1 MKNSNVIINYSIP
14 FHFEDIQKIFHD
26 AYGKN
31 INEFTFIN
39 DNEKKE
45 INETNYDVQFFN
57 SNFNLILS
65 EQKTKKKNF
74 EESKKL
80 IDKNKNS
87 YDEEKKKEQQLNV
100 EINKLEQN
108 YIKQTFYLV
117 KYIDE
122 YKKNKDKYQNP
133 TKFIEKVKMDLE
145 KNLKKE
151 MEDDLKKKQKLEK
164 MKEKIKEDLKKEI
177 KIDLNKIESDMLDQ
191 LTQNFEE
198 KNLDLKKKIEEYK
211 ETEDIRVEN
220 IKKNKDRDLY
230 ELIEP
235 SNNIYNNV
243 MCEHC
248 NQRPIIGYLYKC
260 HECKEQPYYLCE
272 NCENE
277 NYEKR
282 FHISSHQFE
291 KIRKK
296 KPKKKIIDEE
306 DGIEKVK

>member
-1 MKNSNVIINYSIP
+1 MKKSNVIINDSIP

-39 DNEKKE
+39 NNEIKE
-45 INETNYDVQFFN
+45 INETNYDDQFFK
-57 SNFNLILS
+57 SNFKLILS
-65 EQKTKKKNF
+65 EQQTKKKNF

-80 IDKNKNS
+80 IDKNKKT
-87 YDEEKKKEQQLNV
+87 YDEEKIKEEQLN
-100 EINKLEQN
+100 EDINQLEQN
-108 YIKQTFYLV
+108 YIKQKYYLV

-151 MEDDLKKKQKLEK
+151 MDDNLKKKEKLEE
-164 MKEKIKEDLKKEI
+164 MKKKIKEDLNEEI
-177 KIDLNKIESDMLDQ
+177 ENDLNEIEKEMLAQ
-191 LTQNFEE
+191 LKGNFE
-198 KNLDLKKKIEEYK
+198 KGNLENLKKKIEEYQK
-211 ETEDIRVEN
+211 TEITRIEN
-220 IKKNKDRDLY
+220 IEKNKERDLY
-230 ELIEP
+230 AFIEP

-248 NQRPIIGYLYKC
+248 KQIPIIGYLYKC
-260 HECKEQPYYLCE
+260 HECKQQPYYLCE

-277 NYEKR
+277 NYEKS
-282 FHISSHQFE
+282 FHSHQFE

-296 KPKKKIIDEE
+296 KQKKKIIDVEE
-306 DGIEKVK
+306 DGIEKFE